1 MRRSAV
7 IMAVSSGNTPPIFF
21 LSQMTV
27 PDAVTMKS
35 PRPPLTSSTSISG
48 SSPAIRAARLDAR
61 GL

>member
-7 IMAVSSGNTPPIFF
+7 IMAVSSGKTPPIFF

-27 PDAVTMKS
+27 PEAVTMKS
-35 PRPPLTSSTSISG
+35 PRPPRTSSTSVPG
-48 SSPAIRAARLDAR
+48 SSPAILAARLDAR